1 MFNTDHKFVAVS
13 QMWEHKACK
22 EPPSQNVAKA
32 APQARP
38 QATGR
43 AWNSLQHS
51 LIFWIALGRCSKIL
65 IYINALPVPMSEK
78 VFRRSIYTGKIRCFY
93 NFSKK

>member
-1 MFNTDHKFVAVS
+1 MFNKNHKFVAAS

-22 EPPSQNVAKA
+22 EPSSQNVAKA

-51 LIFWIALGRCSKIL
+51 LIFWIAHGRCSKIL

-78 VFRRSIYTGKIRCFY
+78 VFRRSIYTRKIRWFY
-93 NFSKK
+93 NFSEK

>member
-1 MFNTDHKFVAVS
+1 MFHKKHKFVAVS

-32 APQARP
+32 APQAQP

-43 AWNSLQHS
+43 AWKCLQKS
-51 LIFWIALGRCSKIL
+51 IDFWLPLGMLSKVIRSTYGSICKRLACARCLFANLLIFFL
-65 IYINALPVPMSEK
+65 
-78 VFRRSIYTGKIRCFY
+78 
-93 NFSKK
+93 

>member
-1 MFNTDHKFVAVS
+1 MFNKNHKFVVVS
-13 QMWEHKACK
+13 QIWEHKACK

-43 AWNSLQHS
+43 AWNSLKQS
-51 LIFWIALGRCSKIL
+51 LIFWIAHGRCSKIL

-78 VFRRSIYTGKIRCFY
+78 VFRRSIYIRKIRCFL
-93 NFSKK
+93 